1 MVYLVVTAYTGLS
14 NKMKIYEYNVY
25 YTRYIKNPL
34 HGGHVFCFRVSRVC
48 ICIGD
53 LHIRILRG
61 NFRPLMRR
69 RIIILSGIYP
79 NIQPMSQQHLP

>member
-1 MVYLVVTAYTGLS
+1 METWNSGNKARSEIYLAVIAYTGLS
-14 NKMKIYEYNVY
+14 NKINPPCLCKWADRIYEYNVY
-25 YTRYIKNPL
+25 YTRYIKDPL

-61 NFRPLMRR
+61 NFRP
-69 RIIILSGIYP
+69 
-79 NIQPMSQQHLP
+79 